1 LKIKYNMSE
10 SANSLELISNLNKV
24 IEKRG
29 LNKTIEILKKSQEPE
44 KGLQEKIINLIK
56 EAVCQSFNITE
67 KKLLFGNSRKHNR
80 RWALSFYCYFVY
92 VSLDYTQKEISKII
106 SRTNACVSKYIKD
119 VLTLSESIIYEK
131 ELIDKKEQIEKLLKE
146 KINHL
151 LRYGEE
157 K

>member
-1 LKIKYNMSE
+1 MSE

-29 LNKTIEILKKSQEPE
+29 LNKTIEILKKGQQPE
-44 KGLQEKIINLIK
+44 KVLQEEIISIIK
-56 EAVCQSFNITE
+56 VLVCDNFDITE
-67 KKLLFGNSRKHNR
+67 RNMLFGSSRKH
-80 RWALSFYCYFVY
+80 
-92 VSLDYTQKEISKII
+92 KMI

-119 VLTLSESIIYEK
+119 ILTLSESIVYER
-131 ELIDKKEQIEKLLKE
+131 ELIQKKILIEKLLKE
-146 KINHL
+146 KINHI

>member
-1 LKIKYNMSE
+1 MSE

-29 LNKTIEILKKSQEPE
+29 LNKTIEILKKGQQPE
-44 KGLQEKIINLIK
+44 KILQEEIISLIK
-56 EAVCQSFNITE
+56 GVVCDNFDITE

-80 RWALSFYCYFVY
+80 RWALSFFCYFVQL
-92 VSLDYTQKEISKII
+92 SLNCTQKEVSKMI

-119 VLTLSESIIYEK
+119 VMTLSDSIVYEK
-131 ELIDKKEQIEKLLKE
+131 ELIERKIQIEKLLKE
-146 KINHL
+146 KINHI

-157 K
+157 KQ

>member
-1 LKIKYNMSE
+1 MSE

-29 LNKTIEILKKSQEPE
+29 LNKTIEILKKGQQPE
-44 KGLQEKIINLIK
+44 KILQEEIVSLIK
-56 EAVCQSFNITE
+56 VLVCENFEITE

-80 RWALSFYCYFVY
+80 RWALSFFCYFVHL
-92 VSLDYTQKEISKII
+92 SLNCTQKEVSKMI

-119 VLTLSESIIYEK
+119 VITLSDAIVYEK
-131 ELIDKKEQIEKLLKE
+131 ELLERKIQIEKLLKE
-146 KINHL
+146 KINHI

-157 K
+157 KQ

>member
-1 LKIKYNMSE
+1 MSE

-29 LNKTIEILKKSQEPE
+29 LNKTTE
-44 KGLQEKIINLIK
+44 KILQEEIVSLIK
-56 EAVCQSFNITE
+56 VLVCENFEITE

-80 RWALSFYCYFVY
+80 RWALSFFCYFVHL
-92 VSLDYTQKEISKII
+92 SLNCTQKEVSKMI

-119 VLTLSESIIYEK
+119 VITLSDAIVYEK
-131 ELIDKKEQIEKLLKE
+131 ELLERKIQIEKLLKE
-146 KINHL
+146 KINHI

-157 K
+157 KQ

>member
-1 LKIKYNMSE
+1 MSE

-29 LNKTIEILKKSQEPE
+29 LNKTIEILKKGQQPE
-44 KGLQEKIINLIK
+44 KILQEEIVSLIK
-56 EAVCQSFNITE
+56 GVVCDNFDITE

-80 RWALSFYCYFVY
+80 RWALSFFCYFVHL
-92 VSLDYTQKEISKII
+92 SLNCTQKEVSKMI

-119 VLTLSESIIYEK
+119 VMTLSESIVYEK
-131 ELIDKKEQIEKLLKE
+131 ELIDRKIQIEKLLKE
-146 KINHL
+146 KINHI

-157 K
+157 KQ

>member
-1 LKIKYNMSE
+1 MSE

-29 LNKTIEILKKSQEPE
+29 LNKTIEILKKGQQPE
-44 KGLQEKIINLIK
+44 KILQEEIISLIK
-56 EAVCQSFNITE
+56 GVVCDNFDITE

-80 RWALSFYCYFVY
+80 RWALSFFCYFVQL
-92 VSLDYTQKEISKII
+92 SLNCTQKEVSKMI

-119 VLTLSESIIYEK
+119 VVTLSDSIVYEK
-131 ELIDKKEQIEKLLKE
+131 ELIERKIQIEKLLKE
-146 KINHL
+146 KINHI

-157 K
+157 KQ

>member
-1 LKIKYNMSE
+1 MSE

-29 LNKTIEILKKSQEPE
+29 LNKTIEILKKGQQPE
-44 KGLQEKIINLIK
+44 KILQEEIISLIK
-56 EAVCQSFNITE
+56 GIVCDNFDITE

-80 RWALSFYCYFVY
+80 RWALSFFCYFVQLSLNCTQRE
-92 VSLDYTQKEISKII
+92 VSKMI

-119 VLTLSESIIYEK
+119 VMTLSDSIVYEK
-131 ELIDKKEQIEKLLKE
+131 ELIERKIQIEKLLKE
-146 KINHL
+146 KINHI

-157 K
+157 KQ